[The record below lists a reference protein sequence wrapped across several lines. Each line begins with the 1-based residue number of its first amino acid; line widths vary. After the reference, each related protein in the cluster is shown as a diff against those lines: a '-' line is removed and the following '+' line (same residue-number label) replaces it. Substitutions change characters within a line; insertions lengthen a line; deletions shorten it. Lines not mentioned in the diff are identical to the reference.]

1 MMTISHTGVAM
12 NDEDWIIGRAII
24 DIFQSDPEQEIS
36 KELLVKFLTDKYV
49 AIYESSAEVDE
60 ILLYESALKWVTDC
74 LN

>member
-1 MMTISHTGVAM
+1 MMPFSHAGVAM
-12 NDEDWIIGRAII
+12 NDEDWIIGRAVI

-36 KELLVKFLTDKYV
+36 KELLIKFLADKYV
-49 AIYESSAEVDE
+49 AIYENSAEVDE